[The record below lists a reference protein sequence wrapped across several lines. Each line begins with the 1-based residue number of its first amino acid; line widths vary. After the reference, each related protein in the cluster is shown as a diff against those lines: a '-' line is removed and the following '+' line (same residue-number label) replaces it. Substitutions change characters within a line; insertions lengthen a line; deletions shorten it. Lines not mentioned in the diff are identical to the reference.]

1 VHGSLR
7 SRLPGWVLVAALAG
21 AAAVRAEDADKAR
34 EHYAVALQAYDLG
47 KYEEAI
53 AEFQEAYRF
62 KEAPGLLYNI
72 AQAYRLSNRPEEAV
86 RYYRTYLERKPDAVN
101 AADVQGKIDRLN
113 TLIEDR
119 KTANA
124 SPAAVSVPKTAQ
136 RPANSS
142 PETTAGTAVSSAP
155 AAQPPAT
162 AATTDRATAATSAAD
177 PPARSAAPP
186 PRAPSLAIP
195 SAPAASAKAAP
206 AEAVA
211 ARSPEKFW
219 TARKAGWIA
228 TGLGAAALA
237 FAVYFGV
244 EARSASSEMESAAA
258 AGRPFDPSVESKGQ
272 RAQTLSRVLLA
283 SAAVGFGAGGIL
295 LGTSGRSPIDAA
307 ALASSEESR

>member
-1 VHGSLR
+1 
-7 SRLPGWVLVAALAG
+7 VLVAALCA

-34 EHYAVALQAYDLG
+34 EHYAIALQAYDLG
-47 KYEEAI
+47 KYDEAI

-101 AADVQGKIDRLN
+101 AADVQAKIDRLN
-113 TLIEDR
+113 ALIEDR
-119 KTANA
+119 KAANA
-124 SPAAVSVPKTAQ
+124 PTAAGSVPRTPE
-136 RPANSS
+136 RPADSN
-142 PETTAGTAVSSAP
+142 PQTSAP
-155 AAQPPAT
+155 AASTSPTPGQPAT
-162 AATTDRATAATSAAD
+162 APRGERATVATPAAES
-177 PPARSAAPP
+177 PARSAAASAASAS
-186 PRAPSLAIP
+186 RAPSLVIP
-195 SAPAASAKAAP
+195 SAPTANANVAP

-211 ARSPEKFW
+211 ATSPEKFW

-237 FAVYFGV
+237 FAVYFGL
-244 EARSASSEMESAAA
+244 EARSASSEIESAAA

-295 LGTSGRSPIDAA
+295 LGMSGRSPIDAA
-307 ALASSEESR
+307 ARASSEDTR